1 MPLSSIII
9 LKKLAVSS
17 TDIFISPFTCVY
29 FTALSNTLK
38 ILSSVHFLSCGIIL
52 LLNSFKFNVILLLLA
67 LGVTLFTAFRIVF
80 LYHYLLFMFIMLISN
95 LDMFTKEF
103 IKFSNLFIEA
113 LLVNKNSL
121 ASSSSNSSSI
131 SNVLYNFK
139 DAKGVFN

>member
-1 MPLSSIII
+1 
-9 LKKLAVSS
+9 
-17 TDIFISPFTCVY
+17 
-29 FTALSNTLK
+29 
-38 ILSSVHFLSCGIIL
+38 
-52 LLNSFKFNVILLLLA
+52 
-67 LGVTLFTAFRIVF
+67 
-80 LYHYLLFMFIMLISN
+80 MFIMLISN